1 MSTQLYQQL
10 LATTTGLL
18 LLTAVLQVWG
28 RSTVRAIGL
37 LVLQGIALG
46 GLVLTVGLHAGE
58 ATAPV
63 VAGLLLLVKAV
74 VMPWAMLRTARLI
87 GVTRERSAR
96 MNPAVELIGAAGL
109 TLLAY
114 AVSGPLLGT
123 HTDPAAQAVPVGIS
137 LVLLGFWQLL
147 VRSSAITQ
155 LVGFLMLDNGIAT
168 ISFLTAG
175 GLPLVVEL
183 GATLDVLLVVLILG
197 VLVVRMQ
204 AEQGHIDIS
213 ELRELHD

>member
-1 MSTQLYQQL
+1 MSTELFQQL

-28 RSTVRAIGL
+28 RSTMRAIGL
-37 LVLQGIALG
+37 LVLQGVALA

-58 ATAPV
+58 GTAPL

-96 MNPAVELIGAAGL
+96 VNPAVELIGAAAL

-114 AVSGPLLGT
+114 AVSGPLLGA
-123 HTDPAAQAVPVGIS
+123 HTDLATQAVPVGIS

-155 LVGFLMLDNGIAT
+155 LVGFLMLDNGIAA
-168 ISFLTAG
+168 ISFLTSG

-204 AEQGHIDIS
+204 AERGHIDIS